1 MKPSYLIPILLI
13 AILSCSKKQEEK
25 IEVFNKPIISN
36 ENSTDRFFPKEKTV
50 EKFDT
55 LIVDKNLEISIIKS
69 YLDSFVTN
77 EFEIEGK
84 KKQVDKYRDA
94 EISLKIKQDN
104 KILLDTLF
112 RKENFNNYINKNFQN
127 IAVFHGYWL
136 DGIDYEKIQ
145 FFGTISKPETDW
157 AFDFHHNFYFKN
169 KSLKTEIV
177 VENEE

>member
-55 LIVDKNLEISIIKS
+55 LIVDKNLEISITKS

-112 RKENFNNYINKNFQN
+112 RKENFNNYIDKNFQN

-136 DGIDYEKIQ
+136 DGIDNEKIQ

-157 AFDFHHNFYFKN
+157 AFDFHHNFYFKD
-169 KSLKTEIV
+169 KTLKTEML
-177 VENEE
+177 EETEE

>member
-1 MKPSYLIPILLI
+1 MKTTFCLPFLFL
-13 AILSCSKKQEEK
+13 AILSCSKKQEQK
-25 IEVFNKPIISN
+25 IEVFNKTIISN
-36 ENSTDRFFPKEKTV
+36 ENSTDILFPKEKTV

-55 LIVDKNLEISIIKS
+55 LIVDKNLEISITKS

-77 EFEIEGK
+77 EFENEGK
-84 KKQVDKYRDA
+84 KQVEKYRDA

-136 DGIDYEKIQ
+136 DGIDNEKIQ

-157 AFDFHHNFYFKN
+157 AFEFRHNFYFKN
-169 KSLKTEIV
+169 KSLKTEII
-177 VENEE
+177 EETKE

>member
-55 LIVDKNLEISIIKS
+55 LIIDKNLEISITKS

-169 KSLKTEIV
+169 KTLKTEII
-177 VENEE
+177 EETEE

>member
-1 MKPSYLIPILLI
+1 MKTTFCLPILLL

-25 IEVFNKPIISN
+25 IEVFNKPIITS

-55 LIVDKNLEISIIKS
+55 LIVDKNIKISITKS

-77 EFEIEGK
+77 EFENEGK
-84 KKQVDKYRDA
+84 KQVEKYRDA

-136 DGIDYEKIQ
+136 DRIDNEKIQ

-157 AFDFHHNFYFKN
+157 AFDFHHNFYFKD
-169 KSLKTEIV
+169 KTLKTEML
-177 VENEE
+177 EETEE

>member
-1 MKPSYLIPILLI
+1 MKTSYLIPILLL
-13 AILSCSKKQEEK
+13 AILSCSKKQEQK
-25 IEVFNKPIISN
+25 IEVFNKPIITS

-55 LIVDKNLEISIIKS
+55 LIVDKNLEISITKS
-69 YLDSFVTN
+69 YSDSFVTN
-77 EFEIEGK
+77 EFEKKK

-136 DGIDYEKIQ
+136 NVID
-145 FFGTISKPETDW
+145 
-157 AFDFHHNFYFKN
+157 N
-169 KSLKTEIV
+169 
-177 VENEE
+177 

>member
-1 MKPSYLIPILLI
+1 MKTTFCLPILLL
-13 AILSCSKKQEEK
+13 AFLSCSKKQEEK

-50 EKFDT
+50 EEFDT
-55 LIVDKNLEISIIKS
+55 LIIDKNLEISITKS

-77 EFEIEGK
+77 EFENEGK
-84 KKQVDKYRDA
+84 KKVEKYRDA

-112 RKENFNNYINKNFQN
+112 KKENFNNYINKNFQS

-136 DGIDYEKIQ
+136 DGIDNEKIQ

-157 AFDFHHNFYFKN
+157 AFDFRHNFYFKD
-169 KSLKTEIV
+169 KSLKTEM
-177 VENEE
+177 VEETEE

>member
-1 MKPSYLIPILLI
+1 MKTVNLLPIIFLT
-13 AILSCSKKQEEK
+13 ILSCSKRK
-25 IEVFNKPIISN
+25 EVFKKPIITN

-55 LIVDKNLEISIIKS
+55 LIIDKNLEISITKS

-77 EFEIEGK
+77 EFENEGK
-84 KKQVDKYRDA
+84 KQVEKYRDA

-112 RKENFNNYINKNFQN
+112 RKENFNNHIDNNFQN

-136 DGIDYEKIQ
+136 DGIDNEKIQ

-157 AFDFHHNFYFKN
+157 AFDFHHNFYFKV
-169 KSLKTEIV
+169 KTLKTEII
-177 VENEE
+177 EETEE

>member
-1 MKPSYLIPILLI
+1 MKTTFCLPILLL

-25 IEVFNKPIISN
+25 IEVFNKPIITS

-55 LIVDKNLEISIIKS
+55 LIVDKNIKISITKS

-169 KSLKTEIV
+169 KTLKTEII
-177 VENEE
+177 EETEE

>member
-1 MKPSYLIPILLI
+1 MKTVNLLPIIFLT
-13 AILSCSKKQEEK
+13 ILSCSKRK
-25 IEVFNKPIISN
+25 EVFNKPIITS
-36 ENSTDRFFPKEKTV
+36 ENPTDRFFPKAKTV

-55 LIVDKNLEISIIKS
+55 LIVDKNLEISITKS

-77 EFEIEGK
+77 EFENEGK
-84 KKQVDKYRDA
+84 KQVEKYRDA

-112 RKENFNNYINKNFQN
+112 RKENFNNYIDKNFQK

-136 DGIDYEKIQ
+136 DGIDNEKIQ

-157 AFDFHHNFYFKN
+157 AFDFQHNFYFKD
-169 KSLKTEIV
+169 KTLKTEML
-177 VENEE
+177 EETEE

>member
-1 MKPSYLIPILLI
+1 MKTTFCLPILLLF
-13 AILSCSKKQEEK
+13 ILSCSKKQEEK
-25 IEVFNKPIISN
+25 IKVYNKPIITS

-50 EKFDT
+50 GKFDT
-55 LIVDKNLEISIIKS
+55 LIVDKNLEISITKS

-77 EFEIEGK
+77 EFENEGK
-84 KKQVDKYRDA
+84 KQVEKYRDA

-136 DGIDYEKIQ
+136 DGIDNEKIQ

-157 AFDFHHNFYFKN
+157 AFDFHHNFYFKD
-169 KSLKTEIV
+169 KTLKTEML
-177 VENEE
+177 EETEE

>member
-1 MKPSYLIPILLI
+1 MKTTFCLPILLL

-25 IEVFNKPIISN
+25 IEVFNKPIITS

-55 LIVDKNLEISIIKS
+55 LIVDKNIKISITKS

-77 EFEIEGK
+77 EFENEG

-94 EISLKIKQDN
+94 GISLKIKQDN

-169 KSLKTEIV
+169 KTLKTEII
-177 VENEE
+177 EETEE

>member
-1 MKPSYLIPILLI
+1 MKILSLVLILFLF
-13 AILSCSKKQEEK
+13 ILSCSKKQEQK

-55 LIVDKNLEISIIKS
+55 LIIDKNLEINITKS

-77 EFEIEGK
+77 ELDIEG

-94 EISLKIKQDN
+94 EISLKIKKDN

-112 RKENFNNYINKNFQN
+112 RKENFNNYIDNNFQN

-136 DGIDYEKIQ
+136 DGIDNEKIQ
-145 FFGTISKPETDW
+145 FSGTISKPETDW
-157 AFDFHHNFYFKN
+157 AFDFHHNFNFKD
-169 KSLKTEIV
+169 KSLKTEIL
-177 VENEE
+177 EETEE

>member
-1 MKPSYLIPILLI
+1 MKTFNLLPIIFLT
-13 AILSCSKKQEEK
+13 ILSCSKRK
-25 IEVFNKPIISN
+25 EVFKKPIITS
-36 ENSTDRFFPKEKTV
+36 ENPTDRFFPKEKTV

-55 LIVDKNLEISIIKS
+55 LIVDKNLEISITKS

-84 KKQVDKYRDA
+84 KQVEKYRDA

-104 KILLDTLF
+104 KILPDTLF

-136 DGIDYEKIQ
+136 DGIDNEKIQ

-157 AFDFHHNFYFKN
+157 AFDFRHNFYFKN
-169 KSLKTEIV
+169 KSLKTEII
-177 VENEE
+177 EETKE

>member
-1 MKPSYLIPILLI
+1 MKTVNLLPIIFLT
-13 AILSCSKKQEEK
+13 ILSCSKRK
-25 IEVFNKPIISN
+25 EVYNKPIITS

-55 LIVDKNLEISIIKS
+55 LIVDKNLEISITKS

-136 DGIDYEKIQ
+136 DGIDNEKIQ

-157 AFDFHHNFYFKN
+157 AFDFRHNFYFKN
-169 KSLKTEIV
+169 KSLKTEIL
-177 VENEE
+177 EETEE

>member
-1 MKPSYLIPILLI
+1 MKTTFCLPILLL

-25 IEVFNKPIISN
+25 IEVFNKPIITS

-55 LIVDKNLEISIIKS
+55 LIVDKNIKISITKS

-77 EFEIEGK
+77 EFENEG

-104 KILLDTLF
+104 KTLLDTLF
-112 RKENFNNYINKNFQN
+112 RKENFNNYIDNNFQK

-136 DGIDYEKIQ
+136 NEIDNEKIQ
-145 FFGTISKPETDW
+145 FFGTIAKPETDW
-157 AFDFHHNFYFKN
+157 AFDFHHNFYFKD
-169 KSLKTEIV
+169 KSLKIEIV
-177 VENEE
+177 EQNEE

>member
-1 MKPSYLIPILLI
+1 MKTSYLIPILLL
-13 AILSCSKKQEEK
+13 AILSCSKKQEQK
-25 IEVFNKPIISN
+25 IEVFNKPIITN

-55 LIVDKNLEISIIKS
+55 LIVDKNLEISITKS
-69 YLDSFVTN
+69 YSDSFVTN
-77 EFEIEGK
+77 EFENEG

-112 RKENFNNYINKNFQN
+112 RKENFNNYIDKNFQN

-136 DGIDYEKIQ
+136 DGIDNEKIQ

>member
-1 MKPSYLIPILLI
+1 MKTSYLIPILLL
-13 AILSCSKKQEEK
+13 AILSCSKKQEQK
-25 IEVFNKPIISN
+25 IEVFNKPLITN

-55 LIVDKNLEISIIKS
+55 LIVDKNLEISITKS
-69 YLDSFVTN
+69 YSDSFVTN
-77 EFEIEGK
+77 EFENEG

-112 RKENFNNYINKNFQN
+112 KKENFNNYIDKNFQK

-136 DGIDYEKIQ
+136 YGIDNEKIQ

-169 KSLKTEIV
+169 KSLKTEII
-177 VENEE
+177 EETKE